1 MALVAPFRAVRP
13 YRKYAGEVA
22 SFPYDVLD
30 REEGRAII
38 RDNPRNFLRIEKSE
52 IDVPDEIRDDDPRV
66 FAKARENLQKFMK
79 EGILFQDEKPC
90 LYVYKQ
96 KAAQR
101 EQYGLVGCVSV
112 AEYEAG
118 IIKKHELTRV
128 DKENERVKHIATA
141 GAQTGL
147 VFLLYRS
154 REAIDRILSG
164 IVKGPPEYDFTT
176 PDGVTHSAWVI
187 SEGGTIEALKRE
199 FSKVEN
205 LYIADGHHRAA
216 SAAAVARM
224 RREKNP
230 THNGTEEY
238 NTFVATLFSHEQ
250 LKILDYNRVVK
261 DLQGMIRQEFLDR
274 IGESFVVTPGFSE
287 RSPSGPHQFGM
298 YLEGT
303 WYRVQ
308 AKPAIYEAADLIG
321 KLDVSI
327 LQDHLLGPV
336 LGIKDPRTDDRIKF
350 VGGIRGMDE
359 LEQMV
364 DQRGYAVAF
373 SLYPPGIEDLVEIA
387 DAGMIMPPKSTWF
400 EPKLRSGLFVHLID
414 QPTINR

>member
-1 MALVAPFRAVRP
+1 MALVTPFRAVRP
-13 YRKYAGEVA
+13 QKKYAGEVA

-30 REEGRAII
+30 REEGRAIV
-38 RDNPRNFLRIEKSE
+38 RDNPRNFLRVEKSE
-52 IDVPDEIRDDDPRV
+52 IDVPNEIQDNDPRV
-66 FAKARENLQKFMK
+66 FARARENLRNFIG
-79 EGILFQDEKPC
+79 EGVLFQEEKPC
-90 LYVYKQ
+90 LYVYRQ
-96 KAAQR
+96 KAAGR

-118 IIKKHELTRV
+118 LIKKHELTRV
-128 DKENERVKHIATA
+128 DKENERVNHIETA

-154 REAIDRILSG
+154 RQAIDRIIDA
-164 IVKGPPEYDFTT
+164 IVKAPPEYDFTT
-176 PDGVTHSAWVI
+176 PDGVTHTAWVVCDD
-187 SEGGTIEALKRE
+187 GTIDELKRE
-199 FSKVEN
+199 FSKVEC

-216 SAAAVARM
+216 SAATVARM
-224 RREKNP
+224 RRGRNP
-230 THNGTEEY
+230 AHNGTEEY

-250 LKILDYNRVVK
+250 LKILDYNRVVT
-261 DLQGMIRQEFLDR
+261 DLQGMTGQEFLDR
-274 IGESFVVTPGFSE
+274 IGEKFIVAPGFPE
-287 RSPSGPHQFGM
+287 RSPSSPHQFGM
-298 YLEGT
+298 YLQGT
-303 WYRVQ
+303 WYRLEV
-308 AKPAIYEAADLIG
+308 KPAIYGKADLIG

-359 LEQMV
+359 LERMV

-373 SLYPPGIEDLVEIA
+373 SLCPPGISELIGIA
-387 DAGMIMPPKSTWF
+387 DAGLIMPPKSTWF

-414 QPTINR
+414 

>member
-1 MALVAPFRAVRP
+1 MALVIPFRALRP
-13 YRKYAGEVA
+13 QKKFAAEVA

-38 RDNPRNFLRIEKSE
+38 RDNPRNFLRVEKSE
-52 IDVPDEIRDDDPRV
+52 IDLPDEIRDDDPRV
-66 FAKARENLQKFMK
+66 FAKARANLREFLN
-79 EGILFQDEKPC
+79 EGILFQEDKPSF
-90 LYVYKQ
+90 YVYRQ
-96 KAAQR
+96 KTADR

-118 IIKKHELTRV
+118 LIKKHELTRV
-128 DKENERVKHIATA
+128 DKENERVNHINTA

-164 IVKGPPEYDFTT
+164 IVKGSPEYDFTT
-176 PDGVTHSAWVI
+176 PDGVTHSAWVVGE
-187 SEGGTIEALKRE
+187 STTIETLRQE
-199 FSKVEN
+199 FSKVEC

-230 THNGTEEY
+230 AHDGTEEY
-238 NTFVATLFSHEQ
+238 NYFVATLFSHEQ
-250 LKILDYNRVVK
+250 LRILDYNRVVK
-261 DLQGMIRQEFLDR
+261 DLCGMNVQDLLDR
-274 IGESFVVTPGFSE
+274 IGEKFTVKPGFKQ
-287 RSPSGPHQFGM
+287 RFPSRAHQFGM
-298 YLEGT
+298 YLKGS
-303 WYRVQ
+303 WYLLE
-308 AKPAIYEAADLIG
+308 AKPEVYVKADLIG

-336 LGIKDPRTDDRIKF
+336 LGIADPRTDDRIKF

-359 LEQMV
+359 LERLV
-364 DQRGYAVAF
+364 DQVGYAVAF
-373 SLYPPGIEDLVEIA
+373 SLCPPGISDLIDIA
-387 DAGMIMPPKSTWF
+387 NAGKIMPPKSTWF

-414 QPTINR
+414 

>member
-1 MALVAPFRAVRP
+1 MARVIPFRAVRP
-13 YRKYAGEVA
+13 QKKYAGEVA

-30 REEGRAII
+30 REEGRAIV
-38 RDNPRNFLRIEKSE
+38 RDNPRNFLRVEKSE

-66 FAKARENLQKFMK
+66 FARARENLRNFIG
-79 EGILFQDEKPC
+79 EGILFQEEKPC
-90 LYVYKQ
+90 FYVYRQ
-96 KAAQR
+96 KAAGR

-118 IIKKHELTRV
+118 LIKKHELTRV
-128 DKENERVKHIATA
+128 DKENERVNHIETA

-154 REAIDRILSG
+154 REAIDRIIAA
-164 IVKGPPEYDFTT
+164 IVKAPPEYDFTT
-176 PDGVTHSAWVI
+176 PDGVTHTAWVVCDD
-187 SEGGTIEALKRE
+187 GTIDELKRE
-199 FSKVEN
+199 FSKVEC

-216 SAAAVARM
+216 SAATVARA
-224 RREKNP
+224 RRGRNP
-230 THNGTEEY
+230 AHNGTEEY

-261 DLQGMIRQEFLDR
+261 DLQGMNGQEFLDR
-274 IGESFVVTPGFSE
+274 IGEKFTVTPGFTK
-287 RSPSGPHQFGM
+287 RSPSSPHQFGM
-298 YLEGT
+298 YLQGT
-303 WYRVQ
+303 WYRLE
-308 AKPAIYEAADLIG
+308 AKPAIYEKADLIG

-327 LQDHLLGPV
+327 LQDHLLGSV
-336 LGIKDPRTDDRIKF
+336 LGIKDPRTDERIKF

-359 LEQMV
+359 LERMV
-364 DQRGYAVAF
+364 DQLGYAVAF
-373 SLYPPGIEDLVEIA
+373 SLCPPGISELIRIA

-414 QPTINR
+414 

>member
-1 MALVAPFRAVRP
+1 MALVIPFRALRP
-13 YRKYAGEVA
+13 HKKYAGEVA

-38 RDNPRNFLRIEKSE
+38 RDNPRNFLRVEKSE
-52 IDVPDEIRDDDPRV
+52 IDLPDEVRDDDPRV
-66 FAKARENLQKFMK
+66 FTRARENLRNFMS
-79 EGILFQDEKPC
+79 EGILFQEDKPSF
-90 LYVYKQ
+90 YVYRQ
-96 KAAQR
+96 KTAGR
-101 EQYGLVGCVSV
+101 EQCGLVGCVSV

-118 IIKKHELTRV
+118 LIKKHELTRF
-128 DKENERVKHIATA
+128 DKENERVNHINTA

-154 REAIDRILSG
+154 REAIDRIISG

-176 PDGVTHSAWVI
+176 SDGVTHTAWVVGD
-187 SEGGTIEALKRE
+187 SGTIKALQKE
-199 FSKVEN
+199 FSRVEC

-216 SAAAVARM
+216 SAATVARM

-230 THNGTEEY
+230 AHIGTEEY
-238 NTFVATLFSHEQ
+238 NYFVATLFSHEQ

-261 DLQGMIRQEFLDR
+261 DLRGMTGQEFLEKV
-274 IGESFVVTPGFSE
+274 GEKFLVKPGFKE
-287 RSPSGPHQFGM
+287 RSPSRPHQFGM
-298 YLEGT
+298 YLKGT
-303 WYRVQ
+303 WHLLE
-308 AKPAIYEAADLIG
+308 AKADIYGKAGLIG

-336 LGIKDPRTDDRIKF
+336 LGIADPRTDDRIKF
-350 VGGIRGMDE
+350 VGGIRGMNE
-359 LEQMV
+359 LERMV
-364 DQRGYAVAF
+364 DEVGYAVAF
-373 SLYPPGIEDLVEIA
+373 SLCPPGITELVEIA

-414 QPTINR
+414 

>member
-1 MALVAPFRAVRP
+1 MALVVPFRAVRP
-13 YRKYAGEVA
+13 HRKYAGEVA

-38 RDNPRNFLRIEKSE
+38 RDNPLNFLRVEKSE

-66 FAKARENLQKFMK
+66 FARARENLRNFMK

-96 KAAQR
+96 KAAHR

-118 IIKKHELTRV
+118 LIKKHELTRI
-128 DKENERVKHIATA
+128 DKENERVNHIATA

-154 REAIDRILSG
+154 RDAIDRILSG

-176 PDGVTHSAWVI
+176 SDGVNHTAWVI
-187 SEGGTIEALKRE
+187 SASGTIEALQQE
-199 FSKVEN
+199 FSKVES

-224 RREKNP
+224 RRKKNP
-230 THNGTEEY
+230 AHSGTEEY

-261 DLQGMIRQEFLDR
+261 DLQGMNGQEFLDR
-274 IGESFVVTPGFSE
+274 IGETFAVTPGFSK
-287 RSPSGPHQFGM
+287 RSPSGPRQFGM
-298 YLEGT
+298 YLRGT
-303 WYRVQ
+303 WYRLD
-308 AKPAIYEAADLIG
+308 AKPEIYEKADLIG

-327 LQDHLLGPV
+327 LQDQLLGPV

-350 VGGIRGMDE
+350 IGGIRGMDE
-359 LEQMV
+359 LERMV

-373 SLYPPGIEDLVEIA
+373 SLYPPGIDELVEIA

-414 QPTINR
+414 

>member
-1 MALVAPFRAVRP
+1 MARVIPFRAVRP
-13 YRKYAGEVA
+13 QKKYAGEVA

-30 REEGRAII
+30 REEGRAIV
-38 RDNPRNFLRIEKSE
+38 RDNPRNFLRVEKSE

-66 FAKARENLQKFMK
+66 FARARENLQNFIG
-79 EGILFQDEKPC
+79 EGVLFQEEKPC
-90 LYVYKQ
+90 LYVYRQ
-96 KAAQR
+96 KAAGR

-118 IIKKHELTRV
+118 LIKKHELTRV
-128 DKENERVKHIATA
+128 DKENERVNHIETA

-154 REAIDRILSG
+154 REAIDRI
-164 IVKGPPEYDFTT
+164 IAAIMKAPPEYDFTT
-176 PDGVTHSAWVI
+176 PDGVTHTAWVVCDD
-187 SEGGTIEALKRE
+187 GTIDELKRE
-199 FSKVEN
+199 FSKVEC

-216 SAAAVARM
+216 SAATVARV
-224 RREKNP
+224 RRGRNP
-230 THNGTEEY
+230 AHNGAEEY
-238 NTFVATLFSHEQ
+238 NNFVATLFSHEQ

-261 DLQGMIRQEFLDR
+261 DLQGMTGQEFLDR
-274 IGESFVVTPGFSE
+274 IGEKFTVTPGFTK
-287 RSPSGPHQFGM
+287 RSPSSPHQFGM
-298 YLEGT
+298 YLQGT
-303 WYRVQ
+303 WYRLE
-308 AKPAIYEAADLIG
+308 AKPAIYEKADLIG

-327 LQDHLLGPV
+327 LQDHLLGSV

-359 LEQMV
+359 LERMV
-364 DQRGYAVAF
+364 DQLGYAVAF
-373 SLYPPGIEDLVEIA
+373 SLCPPGISELIRIA

-414 QPTINR
+414 

>member
-1 MALVAPFRAVRP
+1 MALVIPFRALRP
-13 YRKYAGEVA
+13 QKKFAGEVA

-38 RDNPRNFLRIEKSE
+38 RDNPRNFLRVEKSE
-52 IDVPDEIRDDDPRV
+52 IDLPDEIRDDDLRV
-66 FAKARENLQKFMK
+66 FARARENLRNFMS
-79 EGILFQDEKPC
+79 EGVLFQEDNPSF
-90 LYVYKQ
+90 YIYRQ
-96 KAAQR
+96 KTVDR

-112 AEYEAG
+112 AEYNAG
-118 IIKKHELTRV
+118 LIKKHELTRV
-128 DKENERVKHIATA
+128 DKENERVNHINTA

-154 REAIDRILSG
+154 REAIDRIISG

-176 PDGVTHSAWVI
+176 SDGITHTAWVV
-187 SEGGTIEALKRE
+187 GDRGTIETLQKE
-199 FSKVEN
+199 FSKVEC

-216 SAAAVARM
+216 SAATVARM

-230 THNGTEEY
+230 AHNGTEEY
-238 NTFVATLFSHEQ
+238 NYFVATLFSHEQ

-261 DLQGMIRQEFLDR
+261 DLRGMTVQQFLDR
-274 IGESFVVTPGFSE
+274 VGEKFVVKSGFKE
-287 RSPSGPHQFGM
+287 RSPSRTHQFGM
-298 YLEGT
+298 YLNGG
-303 WYRVQ
+303 WYLLE
-308 AKPAIYEAADLIG
+308 AKADIYGKADLIG

-336 LGIKDPRTDDRIKF
+336 LGIADPRTDDRIKF
-350 VGGIRGMDE
+350 VGGIRGMNE
-359 LEQMV
+359 LERMV
-364 DQRGYAVAF
+364 DQMGYAVAF
-373 SLYPPGIEDLVEIA
+373 SLCPPGITELVDIA

-414 QPTINR
+414 